1 MQTKKIGAPPK
12 RDPKPGER
20 FQIGVRVTPELK
32 RRLDAAA
39 EQSGRSQ
46 SQEAE
51 LRLERSFDRTDLL
64 TEVMTLAYGKDI
76 ATDLMRIGAEMEARR
91 HRKEAPFA
99 LAAAFYF
106 AHYELDEAI
115 KTNQARGLP
124 FWPTQEQLLA
134 AFQRLNEFLIPDWQ
148 RAGHAAEEPEEEA
161 EKKFKDNVVQFRK
174 KASG

>member
-1 MQTKKIGAPPK
+1 
-12 RDPKPGER
+12 
-20 FQIGVRVTPELK
+20 
-32 RRLDAAA
+32 
-39 EQSGRSQ
+39 
-46 SQEAE
+46 
-51 LRLERSFDRTDLL
+51 

-76 ATDLMRIGAEMEARR
+76 ATDLMRIGAEMKTRR

-99 LAAAFYF
+99 FAGAFYF
-106 AHYELDEAI
+106 ANAELNEAI

-134 AFQRLNEFLIPDWQ
+134 AFQRLDEFLVPDWQ

-161 EKKFKDNVVQFRK
+161 EKKFKDNVLQFRK